1 MPDSRLARLKQ
12 GLVFIATHY
21 TGAFIIVL
29 TISIFTC
36 GFTINYL
43 SMLEANLNDVF
54 ENEIAGQDYAQSA
67 YGHLLVIE
75 SAVKDII
82 IFQEAENTKTSL
94 AAIQKSMDGLKKA
107 MDDATPRFYTPAG
120 REILA
125 QSKKDMNSYLKYLQS
140 ILEPLGHETEVDRT
154 LLARLKERKDTL
166 QADFKHL
173 IANKTANSKNGY
185 QDIIV
190 QLRLSLILNI
200 VIVVAGVG
208 IRIFMYVNTRRQQKA
223 LQAATGPVPACGDND
238 GGDEG
243 GSAPSAPSSPAPGQE

>member
-1 MPDSRLARLKQ
+1 MPASRFSKIKQ
-12 GLVFIATHY
+12 GLVFVATHY

-36 GFTINYL
+36 IFTINYL
-43 SMLEANLNDVF
+43 TMLEANLNDVF

-67 YGHLLVIE
+67 YSHLLVIE
-75 SAVKDII
+75 NAVKDII
-82 IFQEAENTKTSL
+82 IFQEPKITDSSL
-94 AAIQKSMDGLKKA
+94 VTIRKSMAALKAA

-125 QSKKDMNSYLKYLQS
+125 QSKKDMNSYLAYLGS
-140 ILEPLGHETEVDRT
+140 ILRPLSDDPDIDRA
-154 LLARLKERKDTL
+154 LLAKLKARKDNL

-173 IANKTANSKNGY
+173 IANKAANSKNGY

-200 VIVVAGVG
+200 AIVVAGVG
-208 IRIFMYVNTRRQQKA
+208 IRVFMYVNTRRQQRA
-223 LQAATGPVPACGDND
+223 GA
-238 GGDEG
+238 
-243 GSAPSAPSSPAPGQE
+243 S